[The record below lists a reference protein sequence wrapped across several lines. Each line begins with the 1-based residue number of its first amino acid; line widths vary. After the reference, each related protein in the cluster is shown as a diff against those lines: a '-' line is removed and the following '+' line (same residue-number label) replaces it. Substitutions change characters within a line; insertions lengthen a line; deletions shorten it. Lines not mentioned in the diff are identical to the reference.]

1 MSARI
6 ASLATLMFVA
16 ASWPSPAAA
25 CSCGGTVPSSTAAQ
39 HADVVFLGTVTRI
52 DSPPPHSSLQY
63 NADGSISSVAISIG
77 PDLVIF
83 DVTRVFKGTQV
94 PAIGVVNSTSSCGFP
109 FRVGEEWLIYGDE
122 AVGGIAANKCARTRS
137 SESATQDLV
146 YLRGAEAK
154 RPQGIVYGEVLRAPD
169 RANNVQRAVLE
180 PLQVIAAS
188 ATQKFATTTDP
199 WGPFQVVLPP
209 GNFEVWVERR
219 EKAIS
224 QKRVIHVENGADVRI
239 QLQAEYS
246 DGDR

>member
-16 ASWPSPAAA
+16 VSWPSPAAA

-52 DSPPPHSSLQY
+52 DSPPPQSSFQY
-63 NADGSISSVAISIG
+63 NADGSISGGAISVG

-83 DVTRVFKGTQV
+83 DVIRVFKGTQV
-94 PAIGVVNSTSSCGFP
+94 PVIEVVNSTSSCGFP
-109 FRVGEEWLIYGDE
+109 FRVGEEWFIY
-122 AVGGIAANKCARTRS
+122 
-137 SESATQDLV
+137 
-146 YLRGAEAK
+146 GAEAK

-169 RANNVQRAVLE
+169 LADNVQRAVLE

-188 ATQKFATTTDP
+188 ATQKFTTTTDP
-199 WGPFQVVLPP
+199 WGPFQLVLPP
-209 GNFEVWVERR
+209 GDFEVWVERR
-219 EKAIS
+219 EKPVA
-224 QKRVIHVENGADVRI
+224 QKRVVHVENGADVRVR
-239 QLQAEYS
+239 LRAEYS